1 MSIQYPKPK
10 GGISPASPSR
20 IHIYRDP
27 PKAITTRKYEPI
39 NVGDIMYMVRADAEQ
54 GGDASRINE
63 GIQYYARGQNSMVE
77 VDYGNHSAGSM
88 NTSLHNGQA
97 SNPYKIEVVRPPLY
111 PVETLVPLSAP
122 RIHQNYSI
130 ATNPFI
136 APVNI
141 ASGIDQTEVTNAI
154 VKDVVGGTIKVNPS
168 LDYYQI
174 VEQLSREAKTRSED
188 ITLRGNIRPTSSYSI
203 DNTRENNNLRS
214 TAVQSLNVYTVTA
227 NAGGDFK
234 NTNNISMREVLAEGS
249 IQNSLNAPAYSN
261 VSGNTINNISMREE
275 LAKGTTQNSLN
286 APAYSNVSGNTINN
300 ISMREELA
308 KGTTQNSLNA
318 PAYSNV
324 GNSGITMNNLS
335 HNAISA
341 NAIQDLQHYNITS
354 NANFGNIV
362 VFDPKTNTTIDLKST
377 VKDKHY
383 ISMQAALGKPLT
395 LHTNNGVPIHLKDY
409 SYSVVQSN
417 VGNTQFIIQV
427 NQPDVTLER
436 NTPLYT
442 ASSNAS
448 NNLGDYSSMTRGL
461 QEQYHF
467 DKMGSFGDY
476 SDRVSKPNPNIRMQT
491 GLNLNKKE
499 GFRQATQQ
507 AHNMNFARKV
517 SN

>member
-1 MSIQYPKPK
+1 MSIQYPKK
-10 GGISPASPSR
+10 DRGGASPASPAR

-39 NVGDIMYMVRADAEQ
+39 NVGDIMYMVRADSEQ

-130 ATNPFI
+130 ATNPVI

-154 VKDVVGGTIKVNPS
+154 VKDIVGGTIKVNPS
-168 LDYYQI
+168 LEYYQI

-214 TAVQSLNVYTVTA
+214 TAVQPLNVYTVTA

-249 IQNSLNAPAYSN
+249 IQS
-261 VSGNTINNISMREE
+261 
-275 LAKGTTQNSLN
+275 
-286 APAYSNVSGNTINN
+286 
-300 ISMREELA
+300 
-308 KGTTQNSLNA
+308 SLNA

-324 GNSGITMNNLS
+324 GNSGITMKNLS

-417 VGNTQFIIQV
+417 VGNNQFIIQV

-476 SDRVSKPNPNIRMQT
+476 SDRVSKPNPNMRMQT